1 MFQSRT
7 IRSTKHAGGFSY
19 LGLTFTR
26 PEIAVMRWL
35 QVVMLVA
42 IVTSLGI
49 STWLWQGSVEQNGAA
64 ERVEA
69 AAAKLQAAN
78 VQLNRELAEEGL
90 TLKAVQLADLKREI
104 IFANHVS
111 AKRDLS
117 WARLLSD
124 LEEATPPHV
133 SYSSVQLNYK
143 DATVTL
149 QGATAT
155 LGDLNSLIASVDA
168 HHAFGKA
175 TLSSHALEA
184 AKDEKG
190 EVTSRDSAGLPNVK
204 QVLFDM
210 TATYRPLIKGD
221 KHGVQ

>member
-1 MFQSRT
+1 
-7 IRSTKHAGGFSY
+7 
-19 LGLTFTR
+19 
-26 PEIAVMRWL
+26 MRWL
-35 QVVMLVA
+35 QAGMLVA
-42 IVTSLGI
+42 ILTSLGL
-49 STWLWQGSVEQNGAA
+49 STWLWHVSLKQEMEA
-64 ERVEA
+64 ESVEA
-69 AAAKLQAAN
+69 ATAKLQAAN
-78 VQLNRELAEEGL
+78 GQLNRGLAEEGL
-90 TLKAVQLADLKREI
+90 TLKAMQLSDLKREI

-149 QGATAT
+149 QGATAS
-155 LGDLNSLIASVDA
+155 LHDLNALVASLDG
-168 HHAFGKA
+168 HQAFGKA

-184 AKDEKG
+184 AKDDKG
-190 EVTSRDSAGLPNVK
+190 EVSSHDSAGLPNVK

-210 TATYRPLIKGD
+210 TATYRSLIRNNEHD
-221 KHGVQ
+221 VH

>member
-1 MFQSRT
+1 
-7 IRSTKHAGGFSY
+7 
-19 LGLTFTR
+19 
-26 PEIAVMRWL
+26 
-35 QVVMLVA
+35 
-42 IVTSLGI
+42 
-49 STWLWQGSVEQNGAA
+49 
-64 ERVEA
+64 
-69 AAAKLQAAN
+69 LQAAN
-78 VQLNRELAEEGL
+78 VQLNHDLSEEGL
-90 TLKAVQLADLKREI
+90 TLKALQLADLKREI
-104 IFANHVS
+104 IFANHMS

-133 SYSSVQLNYK
+133 SYSSVQFNYK

-155 LGDLNSLIASVDA
+155 LLDLNTLVASLDG

-175 TLSSHALEA
+175 TLVSHALEA

-190 EVTSRDSAGLPNVK
+190 EVASRDSVGLPNVK

-210 TATYRPLIKGD
+210 TAMYRPLIRGNE
-221 KHGVQ
+221 HGVH

>member
-1 MFQSRT
+1 
-7 IRSTKHAGGFSY
+7 
-19 LGLTFTR
+19 
-26 PEIAVMRWL
+26 
-35 QVVMLVA
+35 MLVA
-42 IVTSLGI
+42 MVTSLGL
-49 STWLWQGSVEQNGAA
+49 SAWLFQESLDLEVAA
-64 ERVEA
+64 ERVEIA
-69 AAAKLQAAN
+69 AGKLQAAN
-78 VQLNRELAEEGL
+78 AQLNRDLVAERL

-104 IFANHVS
+104 VFANHVS

-149 QGATAT
+149 QGATAS
-155 LGDLNSLIASVDA
+155 LSDLNALVGSLDG

-184 AKDEKG
+184 AKDDKG
-190 EVTSRDSAGLPNVK
+190 EVASHDGAGLPDVK

-210 TATYRPLIKGD
+210 TATYRPLIREHE
-221 KHGVQ
+221 HGAD

>member
-1 MFQSRT
+1 M
-7 IRSTKHAGGFSY
+7 
-19 LGLTFTR
+19 TR
-26 PEIAVMRWL
+26 PEVTVMRWL
-35 QVVMLVA
+35 QVGMLAA
-42 IVTSLGI
+42 IFTSLGL
-49 STWLWQGSVEQNGAA
+49 SAWLWQESLDYEMAA
-64 ERVEA
+64 LRVEA

-78 VQLNRELAEEGL
+78 VQLNRELAAEGL
-90 TLKAVQLADLKREI
+90 TLKAIQLAGLKREI

-124 LEEATPPHV
+124 LEEATPPRV

-149 QGATAT
+149 QGATAS
-155 LGDLNSLIASVDA
+155 LPDLNALVGSLDG

-175 TLSSHALEA
+175 TLASHALEA
-184 AKDEKG
+184 AKDDKG
-190 EVTSRDSAGLPNVK
+190 EVASHDGVGLPDVK

-210 TATYRPLIKGD
+210 TATYRPLIRGHE
-221 KHGVQ
+221 HGVH